1 MTKPSP
7 AERIVHIL
15 TEMYYE
21 KQRITQTATSLAV
34 AATISSYFRISDRNS
49 DTLFGYRIRISDI
62 RSDNPDRLFEY
73 QIRII
78 L

>member
-49 DTLFGYRIRISDI
+49 DTLFGYRISG
-62 RSDNPDRLFEY
+62 
-73 QIRII
+73 RII
-78 L
+78 WIGDSNIKFG